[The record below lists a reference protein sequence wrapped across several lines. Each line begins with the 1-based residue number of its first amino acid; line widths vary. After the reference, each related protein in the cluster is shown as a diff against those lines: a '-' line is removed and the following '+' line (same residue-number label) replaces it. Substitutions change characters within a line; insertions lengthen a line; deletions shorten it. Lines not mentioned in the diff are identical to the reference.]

1 MKNPILPALFTGAS
15 CAVTCLAFAA
25 AAQALAAQTV
35 VLVQDTF
42 TLNETRT
49 GGSNLAGTSPEQQAG
64 STGNGT
70 WKTGTGS
77 PSGKFSAEGTIVRAS
92 DAAENIAVEMRIA
105 IPQPIAVTTVSAS
118 IVNAT
123 SDWLAI
129 GFLGS
134 DTSSA
139 QAWFGNN
146 DTILWVM
153 IRPSGSW
160 QVFKNATTT
169 TLASGTFS
177 GFSPTATYTLGIS
190 YDPTT
195 QMARAFLSDGNTET
209 SLASANDGWFATG
222 LTADTSITAT
232 GFRIHPNNNGG
243 TLSGASS
250 VDNFLVTTLATA
262 AIPEPRTA
270 TLTLVGLVLSG
281 LAIGRLARR

>member
-1 MKNPILPALFTGAS
+1 MKNPILPALFTGA
-15 CAVTCLAFAA
+15 ARVVTCLAFAA

-42 TLNETRT
+42 TLNETSRT
-49 GGSNLAGTSPEQQAG
+49 EDGNLAGTSPEQQTG
-64 STGNGT
+64 SGT

-77 PSGKFSAEGTIVRAS
+77 PSARFSAEGTIVRAS
-92 DAAENIAVEMRIA
+92 NAAETIAVEMRIA
-105 IPQPIAVTTVSAS
+105 IPQPTAVTTVSAS

-134 DTSSA
+134 DTSSSA
-139 QAWFGNN
+139 AWFGND

-160 QVFKNATTT
+160 QVFRNSTST

-177 GFSPTATYTLGIS
+177 GFSATATYTLGIS
-190 YDPTT
+190 YDPAT
-195 QMARAFLSDGNTET
+195 QMARAFLSDGNAET

-222 LTADTSITAT
+222 LAADTSITAT
-232 GFRIHPNNNGG
+232 GFRIHPKSD

-270 TLTLVGLVLSG
+270 TLTLVGLVLLG
-281 LAIGRLARR
+281 LAAGRLARR